1 YEFPGTQYTADR
13 TVRVTWYDGGLLP
26 DAKLAPLPEGQSLPD
41 NGSLFI
47 GEKGVLLCRHVG
59 MPQLLP
65 KEKFADYPMPQIEEA
80 DHYLQWT
87 NAIRGEGKTTSNFDY
102 AGPLTETVLLGTV
115 ACHFASEQLAWD
127 STNLRFTKV
136 SKANEKLVIEDRAEE
151 RALWNLCC
159 LLEKNL
165 VEPSIRA
172 TVICWLPQA
181 LACVIQSSNAG
192 SKR

>member
-1 YEFPGTQYTADR
+1 MRIMGEPASVELTGDEALVHFEFA
-13 TVRVTWYDGGLLP
+13 
-26 DAKLAPLPEGQSLPD
+26 A
-41 NGSLFI
+41 
-47 GEKGVLLCRHVG
+47 
-59 MPQLLP
+59 
-65 KEKFADYPMPQIEEA
+65 
-80 DHYLQWT
+80 
-87 NAIRGEGKTTSNFDY
+87 
-102 AGPLTETVLLGTV
+102 
-115 ACHFASEQLAWD
+115 
-127 STNLRFTKV
+127 RFRDD
-136 SKANEKLVIEDRAEE
+136 EKLVIEDRAEE